1 MLYGTPSRRVRG
13 PGARIQAARPRRRGI
28 RRVRSA
34 RPRRRETH
42 QQPRRKET
50 SAKKKT
56 STLDQFI
63 GQREAE
69 VGGADPP
76 IKAPVDC
83 TTSVACSAL
92 TNPSGLLDG
101 DTTITSDA
109 ASEEKYDRYDD
120 EALKLSPYPQ
130 WLRRLASREGLLHPD
145 PLERLPLPQLLTAIS
160 GLDGDDSK
168 ALLGFLSDDPSLL
181 AHGRPSLLG
190 DVEAPEAANKEE
202 LTPGGAHGWSSRLR
216 L

>member
-1 MLYGTPSRRVRG
+1 MTVCGTPFYFSPELIKSQPYREPSDVWALG
-13 PGARIQAARPRRRGI
+13 VILFELLTLKRPFNGDNI
-28 RRVRSA
+28 A
-34 RPRRRETH
+34 I
-42 QQPRRKET
+42 
-50 SAKKKT
+50 
-56 STLDQFI
+56 L
-63 GQREAE
+63 
-69 VGGADPP
+69 
-76 IKAPVDC
+76 
-83 TTSVACSAL
+83 AL
-92 TNPSGLLDG
+92 NITNG
-101 DTTITSDA
+101 T
-109 ASEEKYDRYDD
+109 YDD

-190 DVEAPEAANKEE
+190 DVEAPEAAF
-202 LTPGGAHGWSSRLR
+202 GWSSRLR